1 MLQTN
6 SLSLSSLRRG
16 SVKVHPTPHK
26 QAQRSQVAP
35 PSNRSL
41 ETFCESLPADLS
53 ANKKAM
59 INRLVALYEHGA
71 SS

>member
-6 SLSLSSLRRG
+6 PLSLSSLRRG
-16 SVKVHPTPHK
+16 SVSVHPASYK
-26 QAQRSQVAP
+26 QTQRSQVAT

-41 ETFCESLPADLS
+41 EALCESLPADLS

-59 INRLVALYEHGA
+59 INRLVALYEQGA
-71 SS
+71 LS